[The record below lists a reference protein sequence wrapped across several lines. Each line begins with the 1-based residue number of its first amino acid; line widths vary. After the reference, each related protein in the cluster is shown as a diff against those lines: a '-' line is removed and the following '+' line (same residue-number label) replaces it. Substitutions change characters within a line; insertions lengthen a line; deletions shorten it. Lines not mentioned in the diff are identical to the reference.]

1 MHRFD
6 RDTAV
11 TPLEAPEPP
20 PAEVRGGAGPT
31 PGATRTFEAR
41 IDRGWWILR
50 GPNGGYVAAIL
61 LRAMQAAVGDDA
73 RAPRSLTVHY
83 TSPPA
88 EGAARVETRLER
100 AGRSLST
107 VTARLLQEGRLKALA
122 VGAFSRPREGPE
134 LRHARRPEVP
144 PPEAIEPLALDA
156 PPEPGALTLRERFDS
171 RPAVGPSS
179 VGSGDKEALAGG
191 WMRLAEGP
199 RPLDPP
205 LAATLTDAWPPS
217 VFSWTPPGE
226 LVLGVPTVDLTVHFR
241 AKLPPPGLVDG
252 EFVLGV
258 FRTREAHEGFV
269 EEDGEIWS
277 RDGLL
282 LAQSRQL
289 AIIG

>member
-11 TPLEAPEPP
+11 TPVG
-20 PAEVRGGAGPT
+20 AEGAGAAEGPAAAGT
-31 PGATRTFEAR
+31 TRRFEAR

-61 LRAMQAAVGDDA
+61 LRAMQAAVGDDE
-73 RAPRSLTVHY
+73 RAPRSLTVHFL
-83 TSPPA
+83 SPPE
-88 EGAARVETRLER
+88 EGDARVETRIER

-107 VTARLLQEGRLKALA
+107 ATARLLQGGRPKALA
-122 VGAFSRPREGPE
+122 IGAFSRPREGPT
-134 LRHARRPEVP
+134 LHHAQRPDVAPPESIAPLERPE
-144 PPEAIEPLALDA
+144 
-156 PPEPGALTLRERFDS
+156 PPEPGALSLHERLDS
-171 RPAVGPSS
+171 RPAVGPAPW
-179 VGSGDKEALAGG
+179 SGGAEALAGG
-191 WMRLAEGP
+191 WMRPAEGP
-199 RPLDPP
+199 RPLDAP
-205 LAATLTDAWPPS
+205 LAALLADAWPPA
-217 VFSWTPPGE
+217 VFSWARPGE

-241 AKLPPPGLVDG
+241 ARLPPPGLVDG

-258 FRTREAHEGFV
+258 FRTREGHEGFI
-269 EEDGEIWS
+269 EEDGELWS